1 MKTPKQLGPA
11 TISVLEPAPSQPMGE
26 RPAPS
31 IYLEGAE
38 FASLPEKGR
47 ITFEFVRRRV
57 TASKE
62 AGAKADATVVLALT
76 CICDVKAAKEKGEKE
91 KKTEDVLDELLE
103 EAREENDESEDES
116 EEDEED

>member
-11 TISVLEPAPSQPMGE
+11 TVSVLQPAPSQPAGE
-26 RPAPS
+26 QPAPS
-31 IYLEGAE
+31 VYLEGAE

-62 AGAKADATVVLALT
+62 ADGKADATVVLALT
-76 CICDVKAAKEKGEKE
+76 CICDVKPSKMKEEKE
-91 KKTEDVLDELLE
+91 RKTEDVLDELLE
-103 EAREENDESEDES
+103 EVQEEDDESEDE
-116 EEDEED
+116 ED

>member
-1 MKTPKQLGPA
+1 MKTPKQLGPVTSPSKNA
-11 TISVLEPAPSQPMGE
+11 PALVADE

-31 IYLEGAE
+31 VYLDGAE

-57 TASKE
+57 SVTQDGE
-62 AGAKADATVVLALT
+62 GTNATVELALT
-76 CICDVKAAKEKGEKE
+76 CICDVKPSKMKEEKE
-91 KKTEDVLDELLE
+91 RKTEDVLDELLE
-103 EAREENDESEDES
+103 EVQ